1 MSVRTARD
9 VMLTGEQHNVVS
21 LSLEAVN
28 LLYSRIYRRTI
39 KNHPQRD
46 VAPSAAVL

>member
-28 LLYSRIYRRTI
+28 LLYSRDFIAEQLKTTR
-39 KNHPQRD
+39 NGM
-46 VAPSAAVL
+46 